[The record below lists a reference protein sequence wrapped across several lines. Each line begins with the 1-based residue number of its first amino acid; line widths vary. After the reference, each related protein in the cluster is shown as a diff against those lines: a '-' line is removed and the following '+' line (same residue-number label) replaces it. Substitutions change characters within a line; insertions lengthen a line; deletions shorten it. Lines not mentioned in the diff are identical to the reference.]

1 MTPDSS
7 LTYEGPRA
15 ATRPS
20 VLTAIIQE
28 IATFVDKNASYKL
41 TIFGVYSNTEELF
54 FIVSTSQDD
63 LLTFPVK
70 CNVWKVNKPFE
81 IKLT

>member
-15 ATRPS
+15 AMRPS

-41 TIFGVYSNTEELF
+41 TIFGVYSNT
-54 FIVSTSQDD
+54 
-63 LLTFPVK
+63 
-70 CNVWKVNKPFE
+70 
-81 IKLT
+81 